1 MDDVTITMRQF
12 LNQRGHDMS
21 QELKSAI
28 TWARP
33 RVKPSKFQNFG
44 TEGTGTK

>member
-1 MDDVTITMRQF
+1 MDDVTIKTRQF
-12 LNQRGHDMS
+12 LNQHGHNIS

-33 RVKPSKFQNFG
+33 KVIPSIFQKLG
-44 TEGTGTK
+44 IEGTGK

>member
-1 MDDVTITMRQF
+1 MDDVTFTTRQF
-12 LNQRGHDMS
+12 LNQRGHNIS

-33 RVKPSKFQNFG
+33 KVKPSKVQKFG
-44 TEGTGTK
+44 IEGTGK